1 MFRVLPLIYWEKMRP
16 TKILHEK
23 LKQKSVYDCYGT
35 LTIVNHLTDDKLIWL
50 ILKAGRTHATSGA
63 VQQFYTGG

>member
-1 MFRVLPLIYWEKMRP
+1 MFRFSLSSIQRKWGRQ
-16 TKILHEK
+16 KILYEK
-23 LKQKSVYDCYGT
+23 LKQESVYDCYGT
-35 LTIVNHLTDDKLIWL
+35 LTLVNHLTDDKWIWL